1 MWTFGVN
8 KTGLKAKISIKYV
21 LPTCIWKYFW
31 RISRY
36 FAVFWEFRRISRK
49 YLNFVGPRPRE
60 YQKPCLIIFLQ
71 LKTEHTYIFPQLLQC
86 VYGRL
91 SFLWI
96 KYITFTPELLLTIK
110 TFFLSAEA
118 AVPPWVGYNEEETM
132 KNQILAL
139 STDERNFLRDP
150 PAGVPFHFDSDSMYP
165 VALATL
171 QEDKNLTKMRFQLV
185 PKK

>member
-1 MWTFGVN
+1 MGQIYNIYT
-8 KTGLKAKISIKYV
+8 
-21 LPTCIWKYFW
+21 
-31 RISRY
+31 R
-36 FAVFWEFRRISRK
+36 
-49 YLNFVGPRPRE
+49 
-60 YQKPCLIIFLQ
+60 
-71 LKTEHTYIFPQLLQC
+71 
-86 VYGRL
+86 
-91 SFLWI
+91 
-96 KYITFTPELLLTIK
+96 ITFDHKK

-171 QEDKNLTKMRFQLV
+171 QEDKNLNKMRFQLV

>member
-1 MWTFGVN
+1 M
-8 KTGLKAKISIKYV
+8 
-21 LPTCIWKYFW
+21 
-31 RISRY
+31 
-36 FAVFWEFRRISRK
+36 
-49 YLNFVGPRPRE
+49 
-60 YQKPCLIIFLQ
+60 
-71 LKTEHTYIFPQLLQC
+71 
-86 VYGRL
+86 
-91 SFLWI
+91 
-96 KYITFTPELLLTIK
+96 TIK
-110 TFFLSAEA
+110 TFLLSAEV